1 MRYGGLSSTHD
12 NIRLPGYV
20 AQGFEFYAGLR
31 DAGVPVEFV
40 LHPDQGHGI
49 TDWGLY
55 TDWVMRNLRWFNYW
69 LRHEGPNPLSSVP

>member
-1 MRYGGLSSTHD
+1 ML
-12 NIRLPGYV
+12 

-31 DAGVPVEFV
+31 DTGVPVEFV

-55 TDWVMRNLRWFNYW
+55 KDWVTRNLRWFNYW
-69 LRHEGPNPLSSVP
+69 LRHEGTDPTAELH